1 MWVPCTLD
9 PALSSPDPTS
19 GYPDLVLD
27 MIFHSYVNTTWA
39 RKYIRERI
47 YMVDSMFNSPFP
59 EKLSGWKSYP
69 LFAGKSSE
77 VGY

>member
-1 MWVPCTLD
+1 
-9 PALSSPDPTS
+9 
-19 GYPDLVLD
+19 